1 MLTLRPEK
9 IRLAQ
14 SVTADS
20 DEVHFRGRVA
30 ELLYL
35 GDVTLYIV
43 ELENGERLET
53 LLPNA
58 TPGRAKFFEVGDAV
72 EAAWRFNAGHLV
84 RA

>member
-1 MLTLRPEK
+1 
-9 IRLAQ
+9 RLAQ

-58 TPGRAKFFEVGDAV
+58 TPGRAKFFD
-72 EAAWRFNAGHLV
+72 
-84 RA
+84 